1 MKFTIGVVSECHIYI
16 KHDPLYIVFQERVQI
31 ASQTSSVTDISGLS
45 QNLLEEKNQEIDHL
59 SEQVTRL
66 TTELEELKSDKGVE
80 NMVSNLIFQILR
92 PEKTV

>member
-1 MKFTIGVVSECHIYI
+1 MRLTNIF
-16 KHDPLYIVFQERVQI
+16 VFQERVQI

-80 NMVSNLIFQILR
+80 NMVSNLILDFGYVCLSKKCR
-92 PEKTV
+92 PRSDCS